1 MQKID
6 KTRILSTAYK
16 HWEESMAD
24 NHSRY
29 TSSNSPYY
37 YDVVMSLLACQKGVC
52 AYTERL
58 LCDEQMYDS
67 KNWLEGKYQKAKPEF
82 SGALDHFD
90 PHKKETLGWLW
101 DNFFM
106 VDKDVNDKHKRN
118 KPVDDILKPDLPWY
132 DPFTLLEYDTQLH
145 VFIANTTLEEP
156 IQARIN
162 NMIEV
167 LGINLSWVVKLRKSH
182 LTKIF
187 PKIEFE
193 ISSWEEEQAAN
204 EQYFTAFEMCRQK
217 LA

>member
-37 YDVVMSLLACQKGVC
+37 YDVVMSLFTCQKGVC

-67 KNWLEGKYQKAKPEF
+67 KNWIEGKYKKVKPEF

-90 PHKKETLGWLW
+90 SLKKETLGWLW

>member
-37 YDVVMSLLACQKGVC
+37 YDVVMSLFACQKGVC

-58 LCDEQMYDS
+58 LCDEQMYRQE
-67 KNWLEGKYQKAKPEF
+67 NWVEGKYQLPKPEF

-90 PHKKETLGWLW
+90 PTKKNTQGWLW

-118 KPVDDILKPDLPWY
+118 KVVDTILKPDSPAY
-132 DPFTLLEYDTQLH
+132 NPFHLLEYDEKLH
-145 VFIANTTLEEP
+145 VFFANTDLVAP
-156 IQARIN
+156 LQQRIN
-162 NMIEV
+162 DMIEL
-167 LGINLSWVVKLRKSH
+167 LGLNLSWVVSLRRSH
-182 LTKIF
+182 LSKIF
-187 PKIEFE
+187 PKIKFG
-193 ISSWEEEQAAN
+193 ISTWEEEQAGN
-204 EQYFTAFEMCRQK
+204 EQYFTSFEMCRQK